1 MSFSKLIP
9 EHYLKLIDFKNPKDP
24 LYLMSVPSKKENICK
39 PHELSDPIADK
50 LHEKTPG
57 LIHRYPDRVLL
68 KVTNNCAIHCR
79 FCFRKNILDK
89 STFDLKKAITYI
101 KKHKEV
107 WEVILSGGDPL
118 ILSDKEI
125 QKIFAELSKI
135 PHIKAIRI
143 HTRVPAVVPQRITK
157 KLIET
162 LTNTK
167 TTHALKS
174 QKIIFVIHINHPRE
188 ITKELASI
196 VSKLTVKNIM
206 TLSQS
211 VLLKGINDSAK
222 TLSALFRQLVQIGVK
237 PYYLH
242 QLDPASGTSHF
253 AVPLPKARRIYNS
266 LRGHLSGICIP
277 EFMIEQPK
285 GKGKIPVMWYNQKH
299 KGKAFNQTKKCQ
311 MKSQCKPTF
320 RQT

>member
-9 EHYLKLIDFKNPKDP
+9 EHYLKLIDFNNPKDP
-24 LYLMSVPSKKENICK
+24 LYLMAIPSKKENIRK
-39 PHELSDPIADK
+39 PHELFDPIADAV
-50 LHEKTPG
+50 HEKTPG

-79 FCFRKNILDK
+79 FCFRKNILNE

-118 ILSDKEI
+118 ILPDTKIEEI
-125 QKIFAELSKI
+125 FVELSKI
-135 PHIKAIRI
+135 PHIKVIRI
-143 HTRVPAVVPQRITK
+143 HTRVPVVAPQRITK
-157 KLIET
+157 KFLNFLAKFTDQKLEKSSVNFKAT
-162 LTNTK
+162 TRTNTA
-167 TTHALKS
+167 TTHAPKS
-174 QKIIFVIHINHPRE
+174 KKIICVIHINHPRE
-188 ITKELASI
+188 ITKDLE
-196 VSKLTVKNIM
+196 TVVQNLNTKNIM

-211 VLLKGINDSAK
+211 VLLKGVNDSAK
-222 TLSALFRQLVQIGVK
+222 TLSDLFRQLVQIGIK

-242 QLDPASGTSHF
+242 QLDPATGTSHF
-253 AVPLPKARRIYNS
+253 AVPLPKARRIYDS

-285 GKGKIPVMWYNQKH
+285 GKGKIPVMWYNQRH
-299 KGKAFNQTKKCQ
+299 
-311 MKSQCKPTF
+311 S
-320 RQT
+320 